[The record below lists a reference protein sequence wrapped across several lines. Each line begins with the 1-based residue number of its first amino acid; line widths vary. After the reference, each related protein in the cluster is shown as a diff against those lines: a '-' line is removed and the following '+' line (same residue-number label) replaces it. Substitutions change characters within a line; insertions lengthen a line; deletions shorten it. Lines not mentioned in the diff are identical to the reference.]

1 MYFTQL
7 SLQGAPIPNC
17 VILTPLILLSSFLHC
32 FWRKKKRKTP
42 PQKLKS
48 NLALEIISNVKH
60 YKLED
65 SMLQKAAIQKI
76 SEIWIRQDLLVT
88 WFFLST
94 IRKLLQF
101 SLVCLL
107 LHVLLCLKQYR
118 YNMNLNRKKITVQL
132 MRVFRRI
139 VCAIR
144 WQ

>member
-1 MYFTQL
+1 MSFTQL

-42 PQKLKS
+42 PQKLKL

-65 SMLQKAAIQKI
+65 GMLQKAAIQKI

-94 IRKLLQF
+94 IGKLLQF
-101 SLVCLL
+101 SLVSLL
-107 LHVLLCLKQYR
+107 LHVLLCSKQF
-118 YNMNLNRKKITVQL
+118 KHDKQITS
-132 MRVFRRI
+132 VFTCLFAFACFVVFETI
-139 VCAIR
+139 QV
-144 WQ
+144 